1 MAKEILK
8 GVRVLDFTWVLAGP
22 YATRILADFGAE
34 VIKIQSKKTAKGA
47 ESNLTGYFNTW
58 NRNKRSITLDMSYPE
73 AREIVLKL
81 TAMSDVLIENFTP
94 RVMSNWGLDFKKLRD
109 VKPNLIMI
117 SMSAMGQ
124 KGPWKDFVAFGP
136 TLQALS
142 GLTYLTSFDPY
153 SPLGLGYAYADSI
166 AGLYAVLAALTALD
180 YRDKTGQGQYID
192 LSSYEAMCT
201 QLGPALLDVS
211 LNQKEVQPQGNRSE
225 NIKAAPYGCYPCLG
239 IDQWCVISVHSEE
252 EWHAL
257 CQALGQPAWTR
268 EEKFSN
274 LLKRIEYA
282 DELDQWLGQWTGQ
295 HTAEE
300 VVGLL
305 QKVGVLAGVV
315 QNAEDLARDAHLKA
329 REFFTYLEHPLLG
342 TTMADRSPI
351 RFSDDSVTGWKAA
364 PTLGEDNRYV
374 YMELLGL
381 TEEEF
386 SFYSEKG
393 VIG

>member
-1 MAKEILK
+1 MAKDILS

-22 YATRILADFGAE
+22 YATRIFADFGAE
-34 VIKIQSKKTAKGA
+34 VIKVQSKKTATGT

-73 AREIVLKL
+73 AREIALKL
-81 TAMSDVLIENFTP
+81 TAMSDVVFENFSP
-94 RVMSNWGLDFKKLRD
+94 RVMSTWGLDYETLKD
-109 VKPNLIMI
+109 VKPDLIMI

-142 GLTYLTSFDPY
+142 GLTHLTSIDPD
-153 SPLGLGYAYADSI
+153 SPLGLGYAYADTI
-166 AGLYAVLAALTALD
+166 AGLYAVLAVLTALD

-192 LSSYEAMCT
+192 LSSYEAMCA
-201 QLGPALLDVS
+201 QLGPVLLGVS
-211 LNQKEVQPQGNRSE
+211 LNQQEVQPQGNRSE
-225 NIKAAPYGCYPCLG
+225 NIKAAPSGCYPCLG
-239 IDQWCVISVHSEE
+239 SDRWCVISVRSEE
-252 EWHAL
+252 EWHVL
-257 CQALGQPAWTR
+257 CQVLGEPDWSR

-274 LLKRIEYA
+274 LSKRIEHA
-282 DELDQWLGQWTGQ
+282 DELDRWLGQWTGQ

-300 VVGLL
+300 VVRLL
-305 QKVGVLAGVV
+305 QEAGVPAGIV
-315 QNAEDLARDAHLKA
+315 QNAEDLARDPHLKS
-329 REFFTYLEHPLLG
+329 RGYFSYVEDSLLG
-342 TTMADRSPI
+342 PVMADRSPI
-351 RFSDDSVTGWKAA
+351 RFSDDSIRGWKAA

-374 YMELLGL
+374 YLELLGL

>member
-1 MAKEILK
+1 MAKEILS

-34 VIKIQSKKTAKGA
+34 VIKIQSKKTARGA

-81 TAMSDVLIENFTP
+81 TAMSDVVIDNFAP
-94 RVMSNWGLDFKKLRD
+94 RVMSNWDLNFETLKE

-136 TLQALS
+136 ALQALS
-142 GLTYLTSFDPY
+142 GLTYLTSFDPC

-166 AGLYAVLAALTALD
+166 AGLYAVLLILTALD

-192 LSSYEAMCT
+192 LSLYEAICA
-201 QLGPALLDVS
+201 QLGPVLFDVF
-211 LNQKEVQPQGNRSE
+211 LNQVEVQPQGNRSVYF
-225 NIKAAPYGCYPCLG
+225 KAAPEGCYPCLG
-239 IDQWCVISVHSEE
+239 KDRWCVISVRSEE

-257 CQALGQPAWTR
+257 CQILGHPHWTR
-268 EEKFSN
+268 EERFSN
-274 LLKRIEYA
+274 LLKRNEHA
-282 DELDQWLGQWTGQ
+282 DELDQRLGQWTEQ
-295 HTAEE
+295 HTPEE
-300 VVGLL
+300 VVELL
-305 QKVGVLAGVV
+305 QKVGVPAGVV
-315 QNAEDLARDAHLKA
+315 QNAEDLANDPHLKA
-329 REFFTYLEHPLLG
+329 REYFTYLEHPLLG
-342 TTMADRSPI
+342 HTMTDRSPI
-351 RFSDDSVTGWKAA
+351 RFSDSSVIGWKAA

-381 TEEEF
+381 TEKE
-386 SFYSEKG
+386 YSSYIEKG